1 MDTFLIY
8 FLNSDGP
15 QKNSTV
21 LCNIYSS
28 TFNPTGFTSGVQKE
42 CSVKTMSYFALK

>member
-1 MDTFLIY
+1 MDTSLIY

-28 TFNPTGFTSGVQKE
+28 TFNLLVLHLGSRKCVQ
-42 CSVKTMSYFALK
+42 